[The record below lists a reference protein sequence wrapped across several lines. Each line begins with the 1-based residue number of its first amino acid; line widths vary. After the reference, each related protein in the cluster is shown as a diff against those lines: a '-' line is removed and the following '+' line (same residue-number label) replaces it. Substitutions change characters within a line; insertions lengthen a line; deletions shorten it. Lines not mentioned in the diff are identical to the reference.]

1 MPLLRVLASSKP
13 VSQRTETTK
22 NRSKSM
28 SCPRQ
33 RARPSLVTTKNAR
46 RRTPTAASPRWTSP
60 RNTSWKMRRMM
71 SYSSPDHRRSDLHQT
86 CFGSPRLMPTVL
98 SQISVTPVR
107 SPLKIKFKVR
117 PPPALARAKRL
128 RALTQVQSES
138 ETSESEEETLQNS
151 RLTKRQA
158 ALARAR
164 HNGGSSQSSGAE
176 EDGEEDQIDP
186 SSQNKRKT
194 VLDATEIALRKE
206 ESARKRRN
214 VTEKKLQDEKAET
227 INRLLKKSARPRG
240 KRGPAMGTAL
250 PTPVEAATPM
260 LNSDGEA
267 EGGEDPMFAVAEDI
281 YTPPPMMYRWVSTTR
296 PPAPSDAAAME
307 VDGDEKHM
315 SLSFAIPGDFL
326 AGLDHQPGT
335 EGAISAAPS
344 ALAPICGVSGCGL
357 TRKYRLVGGEWGSG
371 ACGMDHLKLL
381 QAH

>member
-1 MPLLRVLASSKP
+1 MQSSRTTRSSARIANASSA
-13 VSQRTETTK
+13 S
-22 NRSKSM
+22 
-28 SCPRQ
+28 
-33 RARPSLVTTKNAR
+33 ARLVKAR
-46 RRTPTAASPRWTSP
+46 EPEDGDDQEQVEVDVLPEAASTSQSGDDEEREEEDP
-60 RNTSWKMRRMM
+60 DSGEPEVDEPEEYELEDEEDDELQQSR
-71 SYSSPDHRRSDLHQT
+71 SPS
-86 CFGSPRLMPTVL
+86 
-98 SQISVTPVR
+98 ISVTPVR